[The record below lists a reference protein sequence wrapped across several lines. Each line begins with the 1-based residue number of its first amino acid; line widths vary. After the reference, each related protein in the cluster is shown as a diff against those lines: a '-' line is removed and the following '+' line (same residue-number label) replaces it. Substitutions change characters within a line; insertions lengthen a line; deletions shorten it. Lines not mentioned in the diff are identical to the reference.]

1 MCSGKFDST
10 LEKLEELGKIL
21 FKWFS
26 NNFLKAI
33 AGKFNLILSM
43 NESFLINID
52 NEVIKNIND
61 KSCQELI

>member
-1 MCSGKFDST
+1 MCSENFDAT

-26 NNFLKAI
+26 SNFLKAI

>member
-1 MCSGKFDST
+1 MCSEKFDAT
-10 LEKLEELGKIL
+10 LEKLEELRKIL

-33 AGKFNLILSM
+33 AIKFNLILSM

>member
-1 MCSGKFDST
+1 MCSENFDAT

-21 FKWFS
+21 FEWFS

-43 NESFLINID
+43 NESFLINKD

>member
-1 MCSGKFDST
+1 MCSENFDAT

-21 FKWFS
+21 FEWFS